1 MTWTPLWECLE
12 GCLTQNLGTSW
23 NFSVKG
29 FRRYTPLKLTIFQ
42 KTAISA
48 YFGHPEIP
56 RPNFH
61 VPVLATASPGIDLV
75 NSLAFRVSL
84 QQFLT
89 KKMKKNGQKMAKNDQ
104 KMAIIWQFFN
114 FFQKI
119 LVLMPPKLLSIFWP
133 FVPTYSQS
141 SSHLETISSQKMAIK
156 WPKMTCKIWNHVMPM

>member
-1 MTWTPLWECLE
+1 M
-12 GCLTQNLGTSW
+12 TQNLGTSW

-156 WPKMTCKIWNHVMPM
+156 